1 MTRGWLGDWRKRGLP
16 GRRPGGRVASA
27 VLGTVLGALGTL
39 ALAGCGDNLALL
51 PDADLAPEPSE
62 YQPASV
68 GLVNLIGG
76 AAGEVY
82 AVLHDRPDPLAPRL
96 VTRQGVCSLYLR
108 PVEARCSPSCGAD
121 VCVAANECAPASSP
135 VSAGDITV
143 SGLRQRLVFHADLDG
158 YKPESLPP
166 VDLFDSGAR
175 IRVSAPGDRAGG
187 FVAELD
193 GVPHLQVAFSRISL
207 RRGKDTRLTW
217 TAAGVGRVAAAIFV
231 GRPGAP
237 FSSMLLCEADDYGDL
252 TIPAGI
258 AARLPGAEPGETSS
272 ATMMRLSRAV
282 LPAHGLL
289 GEGPIEV
296 IAGQKVAV
304 DLVRE

>member
-1 MTRGWLGDWRKRGLP
+1 MTRGWLRDR
-16 GRRPGGRVASA
+16 RRPGLAGRRSA
-27 VLGTVLGALGTL
+27 TPALLGALGALGAL
-39 ALAGCGDNLALL
+39 AIAGCGDNLVLR

-82 AVLHDRPDPLAPRL
+82 AVLRDRPDPLSPRL

-108 PVEARCSPSCGAD
+108 PVEARCSPGCGAG
-121 VCVAANECAPASSP
+121 VCVAANECVPAASP
-135 VSAGDITV
+135 ASAGDITV
-143 SGLRQRLVFHADLDG
+143 SGLRQRLVFRPVSDG
-158 YKPESLPP
+158 YAPETLPP
-166 VDLFDSGAR
+166 VELFDSGAR
-175 IRVSAPGDRAGG
+175 IRVSAPGDRADG

-193 GVPHLQVAFSRISL
+193 GVPSLQVAFSRISL

-217 TAAGVGRVAAAIFV
+217 TAAGVGRVAATIFV

-258 AARLPGAEPGETSS
+258 AARLPPAESGEISS
-272 ATMMRLSRAV
+272 ATMTRLSRAV
-282 LPAHGLL
+282 LPAHGLVA
-289 GEGPIEV
+289 EGPIEV
-296 IAGQKVAV
+296 VAGQKLAV
-304 DLVRE
+304 ELVRE